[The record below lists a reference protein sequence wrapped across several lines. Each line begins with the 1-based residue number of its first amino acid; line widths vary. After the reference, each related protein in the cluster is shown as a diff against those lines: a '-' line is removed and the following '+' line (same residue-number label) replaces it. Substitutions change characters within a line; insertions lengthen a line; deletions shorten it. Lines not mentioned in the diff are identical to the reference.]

1 MAIASLFG
9 ISPEEIVLARQKEL
23 RDQQMLRNQ
32 QITQQGGQFG
42 LFAPLYQAGLRFG
55 DIASQSI
62 MQGLF
67 PRAQDPMLQRAAT
80 TQSIIQKYQGQDFND
95 PAVLNKMAQEF
106 SASGQPEIA
115 MQLGDRA
122 RALVPKASQRIIKQ
136 VGGRLVDVTEETPS
150 VIYEAPAEP
159 EKPTVIKPN
168 ESTARAAG
176 ELGFGVRPNLG
187 DYSQLELAAINNL
200 LQVRGENIQA
210 AGRPAPE
217 SGRVPISDLS
227 TATQIVDRFTKG
239 PQEKLST
246 ARDARS
252 QLILAKRGEGAAF
265 AQLRRQLVKLVGDSQ
280 IGMGEVRDALGSAG
294 IVGDTISAVN
304 QFMTGVP
311 TADKLDSVE
320 KVIDALEQINAQ
332 SYNQGR
338 IRARDVLSE
347 GALKPQTVNSLIPPE
362 YILKR
367 GAPSQF
373 QAGKIYK
380 DAQGNRAKY
389 LGNGNWEPIQ

>member
-9 ISPEEIVLARQKEL
+9 TSPEEIILARQKEL
-23 RDQQMLRNQ
+23 RDQQLLRNQ
-32 QITQQGGQFG
+32 QISQQGSQFG

-67 PRAQDPMLQRAAT
+67 PRAQDPMLQRATT

-150 VIYEAPAEP
+150 VIYEAPPEP
-159 EKPTVIKPN
+159 EKPEIIKTPAN
-168 ESTARAAG
+168 FAAAALD
-176 ELGFGVRPNLG
+176 LGFRVKSNLS
-187 DYSQLELAAINNL
+187 DYSQQEAQAVNNL
-200 LQVRGENIQA
+200 LQTRGENIQA

-239 PQEKLST
+239 AQEKLST

-252 QLILAKRGEGAAF
+252 QLILAKKGEGAAF
-265 AQLRRQLVKLVGDSQ
+265 SQLRRQLVKLVGDSQ

>member
-1 MAIASLFG
+1 MAQSLFGLTPDQIQEARRLQQQQAINQQAQQFGMFGPLYAAGRGMAQQGISQLASLF
-9 ISPEEIVLARQKEL
+9 P
-23 RDQQMLRNQ
+23 D
-32 QITQQGGQFG
+32 TQ
-42 LFAPLYQAGLRFG
+42 
-55 DIASQSI
+55 
-62 MQGLF
+62 
-67 PRAQDPMLQRAAT
+67 QDPMLQRATA

-95 PAVLNKMAQEF
+95 PAVLSKMAGDF
-106 SASGQPEIA
+106 SAAGQPEIA

-122 RALVPKASQRIIKQ
+122 KALTPKVSRTVVAPGS
-136 VGGRLVDVTEETPS
+136 S
-150 VIYEAPAEP
+150 VIDEQGNVLFTAPKEDKESIVKTNEA
-159 EKPTVIKPN
+159 
-168 ESTARAAG
+168 TARAAG
-176 ELGFGVRPNLG
+176 ELGFGVRPNLS
-187 DYSQLELAAINNL
+187 DYSPKELAAINNL

-239 PQEKLST
+239 PQEKLAT

-265 AQLRRQLVKLVGDSQ
+265 SQLKRQLVKLVGDSQ

-320 KVIDALEQINAQ
+320 KVINALERINAE

-362 YILKR
+362 YKLNR
-367 GAPSQF
+367 GKPSEF
-373 QAGKIYK
+373 QTGKVYK
-380 DAQGNRAKY
+380 DAKGNRAKY
-389 LGNGNWEPIQ
+389 LGNGKWEPIQ